1 MNLVTLENIGHH
13 YSERTL
19 FENANLLI
27 NDEDR
32 IGLIGANGSGKTTF
46 LRIIAGLETAVSG
59 SRTVWGGVNIHYL
72 PQEPILDDNL
82 TVLETVFQS
91 PAPQIQLLKKYEAA
105 TLALNADPTNAS
117 KQETL
122 LTLSNQM
129 DEQNGWAA
137 EAEAKTILT
146 KLGIP
151 LFDTKIGVLSG
162 GQRKRVALARGL
174 ITPASLLILDEPTNH
189 IDAETVAWLE
199 GHLAHMSAALLLV
212 THDRYFLDRV
222 VNRIIELDCQTI
234 VSYSGNYKSYLEQKA
249 QLDEQLAAKEEKRQ
263 ALLKRELAW
272 LNRGAQARTTKQ
284 KARIQRVDELAKIG
298 RQRPDRKVAMA
309 LASRRLGKRVLEAKN
324 LSKTYGDLTLF
335 EGLDFMLNPQ
345 DRIGVV
351 GPNGAGKT
359 TFLDV
364 LTQQIE
370 PDSGEVGWGETV
382 QIGYYDQHSAHLLL
396 DKTVLDFI
404 QDTAPVIRTD
414 EGERVEAAQMLEWF
428 LFPRPQQQAKIS
440 SLSGGEKRRLYL
452 LYTLIHQ
459 PNVLILDEPT
469 NDLDIQTLGVL
480 EEFLDHFK
488 GCLIV
493 VSHDRFFLDRNVDF
507 LVNFEGGEMGTR
519 YPTPFDSFLKKISA
533 QKTPISSN
541 PTPKKIVVKPKQT
554 SKKLS
559 FNEKNELA
567 ALDEEMPRLEVKVSE
582 LETAVNQ
589 AGSDYQKLE
598 RLVQEL
604 EAAKEALEGAE
615 LRWLE
620 LMEKVES

>member
-1 MNLVTLENIGHH
+1 MNLVTLENISHH
-13 YSERTL
+13 YSERIL
-19 FENANLLI
+19 FDHVNLLI
-27 NDEDR
+27 NDSDR
-32 IGLIGANGSGKTTF
+32 IGLIGPNGSGKSTL
-46 LRIIAGLETAVSG
+46 LRILAGLETAVSG
-59 SRTVWGGVNIHYL
+59 TRTVWGGVKIHYIS
-72 PQEPILDDNL
+72 QEPILDESL

-91 PAPQIQLLKKYEAA
+91 DAPQIQRLKKYEAA
-105 TLALNADPTNAS
+105 TLALNNDPNNSAL
-117 KQETL
+117 QEKL
-122 LTLSNQM
+122 IQLSNEM
-129 DEQNGWAA
+129 DEQNGWTA

-146 KLGIP
+146 QLGIP
-151 LFDTKIGVLSG
+151 LFDTKIKTLSG
-162 GQRKRVALARGL
+162 GQRKRVALAQGL
-174 ITPASLLILDEPTNH
+174 ITPTSLLILDEPTNH

-199 GHLAHMSAALLLV
+199 TYLAQMNSALLLV

-222 VNRIIELDCQTI
+222 VNRIIELEQQTI
-234 VSYSGNYKSYLEQKA
+234 VSYSGNYGSYLEQRA
-249 QLDEQLAAKEEKRQ
+249 NRDEQMAVKEDKRQ

-284 KARIQRVDELAKIG
+284 KARVQRVDDLQKIG
-298 RQRPDRKVAMA
+298 RLRPDRKVAMA
-309 LASRRLGKRVLEAKN
+309 LASRRLGKNVLEAKN
-324 LSKTYGDLTLF
+324 LSKSYEALTLF
-335 EGLDFMLNPQ
+335 ENLDFMLNPH

-364 LTQQIE
+364 LTQKIR
-370 PDSGEVGWGETV
+370 PDSGEIKWGETV
-382 QIGYYDQHSAHLLL
+382 QIGYYDQHSAHLNLE
-396 DKTVLDFI
+396 KTVLDFI
-404 QDTAPVIRTD
+404 EDAAPVIRTND
-414 EGERVEAAQMLEWF
+414 GERVEAAQMLEWF
-428 LFPRPQQQAKIS
+428 LFPRPQQRAKIS

-488 GCLIV
+488 GCLIA
-493 VSHDRFFLDRNVDF
+493 VSHDRYFLDRNVDF
-507 LVNFEGGEMGTR
+507 LINFEGGKMGTR
-519 YPTPFDSFLKKISA
+519 YPTPFDSFMKAIAEQKAPTTVKQKPLKS
-533 QKTPISSN
+533 QT
-541 PTPKKIVVKPKQT
+541 KPK

-567 ALDEEMPRLEVKVSE
+567 SLDKEMPLLEAKIVE

-589 AGSDYQKLE
+589 SATDYQKLE
-598 RLVQEL
+598 ALVPQL
-604 EAAKEALEGAE
+604 EEAKEALELAE